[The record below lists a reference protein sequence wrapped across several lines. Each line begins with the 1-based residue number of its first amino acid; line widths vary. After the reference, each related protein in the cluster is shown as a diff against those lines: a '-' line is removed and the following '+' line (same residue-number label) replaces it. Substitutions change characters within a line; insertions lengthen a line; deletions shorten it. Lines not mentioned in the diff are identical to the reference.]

1 MASDLQQTLER
12 LNRKALN
19 LTERYQA
26 VLHDKQVALSRI
38 AELEAQVL
46 TMRQR
51 IETLER
57 QVEYLSVVTT
67 AFPSREEM
75 ERSRARLSE
84 LVREIDRC
92 ISDLTE

>member
-19 LTERYQA
+19 LTERYQS
-26 VLHDKQVALSRI
+26 VLHDKQVAELRI
-38 AELEAQVL
+38 AELE
-46 TMRQR
+46 TMVETLRNRVQ
-51 IETLER
+51 TLER

-67 AFPSREEM
+67 AFPTKEEA

-84 LVREIDRC
+84 LVREIDKC

>member
-1 MASDLQQTLER
+1 MASDLQQILER

-19 LTERYQA
+19 LTERYQT
-26 VLHDKQVALSRI
+26 VLEEKNQALLRI
-38 AELEAQVL
+38 AELETLVTTL
-46 TMRQR
+46 RGR
-51 IETLER
+51 IQTLER

-75 ERSRARLSE
+75 ERSKARLSE
-84 LVREIDRC
+84 LVREIDKC

>member
-19 LTERYQA
+19 LTERYQT
-26 VLHDKQVALSRI
+26 VLHEKQVALSRI
-38 AELEAQVL
+38 AELETLIL
-46 TMRQR
+46 TLRGR
-51 IETLER
+51 VETLER

-75 ERSRARLSE
+75 ERSKARLSE
-84 LVREIDRC
+84 LVREIDKC